1 MGVRRSYQQIANEV
15 EAAYDVVLDE
25 KWRGA
30 NKSRFVEMMVTD
42 GCFLLEL
49 IRIHIVLEDSK
60 VDTGYATN
68 DPIFSIRNYD
78 ELREAGIQ
86 FKKSDTK
93 SIHSIDFKNGVLSM
107 PQLELYDNTETAL
120 LSLMAFEWLH
130 PDAEDDVASYVSF
143 MDQIIES
150 ERDVSLLR
158 SKGILVNLIGS
169 DKMVVETFHTLTKL
183 SWSGETNAWATCNGC

>member
-1 MGVRRSYQQIANEV
+1 MEAALHLLGARVYQGLDKQQGIPAAVRFVGSLPPWRATPPAHGGAQAPGDAALGQEFRQGSMGVRRSYQQIANEV

-68 DPIFSIRNYD
+68 DPIFSIRNYGNFWGCMRAD
-78 ELREAGIQ
+78 MIAMENQVPLIILQRLLAVQRG
-86 FKKSDTK
+86 KSPVCT
-93 SIHSIDFKNGVLSM
+93 
-107 PQLELYDNTETAL
+107 P
-120 LSLMAFEWLH
+120 
-130 PDAEDDVASYVSF
+130 PPP
-143 MDQIIES
+143 
-150 ERDVSLLR
+150 
-158 SKGILVNLIGS
+158 
-169 DKMVVETFHTLTKL
+169 
-183 SWSGETNAWATCNGC
+183 